1 MDPVELRKKNFV
13 PPDAFP
19 YQTPVACVY
28 DSGQYAKAIDE
39 ACKMADYAGFPKR
52 KADAA
57 KKGKLRGIGFCAY
70 IEACGIAPTAV
81 VGALGAGVGLWE
93 AAQIRFNATGP
104 VFGYPGAPQ
113 HVQGPEQ

>member
-1 MDPVELRKKNFV
+1 MLFFLFKQKTAYEMRISDWSSDVCSSDLVVERIVEAAARELKMDPVELRKKNFV

-57 KKGKLRGIGFCAY
+57 QKGQLRGIGF
-70 IEACGIAPTAV
+70 
-81 VGALGAGVGLWE
+81 
-93 AAQIRFNATGP
+93 
-104 VFGYPGAPQ
+104 
-113 HVQGPEQ
+113 

>member
-57 KKGKLRGIGFCAY
+57 KKGKLRGNGFCAY
-70 IEACGIAPTAV
+70 IEDCGIAPSAV
-81 VGALGAGVGLWE
+81 GRSAGARGGVGGWVGRGWCRARE
-93 AAQIRFNATGP
+93 
-104 VFGYPGAPQ
+104 
-113 HVQGPEQ
+113 